1 MLSIQLNFFL
11 FFLSEGVVL
20 GFLNVVWALKLQK
33 YWDSTQKENK
43 NAEYFIFGETWFPK
57 FKIWAS
63 TPDAHHGLIFDARVI
78 KDHQHI
84 YLSGVKKQA
93 KNIPCPVS
101 FGFIL

>member
-1 MLSIQLNFFL
+1 MLIFYSLLNKSKGNIRF
-11 FFLSEGVVL
+11 
-20 GFLNVVWALKLQK
+20 LQK
-33 YWDSTQKENK
+33 
-43 NAEYFIFGETWFPK
+43 TWFPK

-93 KNIPCPVS
+93 KNTPCQVS
-101 FGFIL
+101 FGYILSRLTSIEVVF